1 MMKNLINNETINK
14 IKEFSI
20 IILLLTLS
28 VSFSILLWDIHN
40 QFILDREYGKLL
52 IQEKEMQL
60 NTIEDH
66 CGH

>member
-1 MMKNLINNETINK
+1 MKNLINNETINK
-14 IKEFSI
+14 IKEVSI

>member
-14 IKEFSI
+14 IKEVSI

-40 QFILDREYGKLL
+40 QFILDREYGKLI
-52 IQEKEMQL
+52 IQEKEIQL
-60 NTIEDH
+60 NTIEDQ